1 MVLSIKGA
9 VFNMAPDGTPEG
21 VRRSVD
27 NCLKLLG
34 GKKKLDLFECARV
47 DPKTPIETTMAALA
61 EYVKEGKLGGISL
74 SEVKAETI
82 RRAAKIHPIS
92 AVEVEVSLWQT
103 NMLENGVAST
113 CAELGIPIIAY
124 SPLGRGFLTG
134 QIRKPEDIPEGD
146 FRKHVPRFQPD
157 VFHKNLELVEELE
170 KVAGKKK
177 CTQAQLALAWVRQ
190 LSDRPGMPTFIPIPG
205 ATTEE
210 RVNEN
215 MGIVKL
221 DQQDLAEIDKILSEA
236 VVHGDRYPKAL
247 MAMLEQ

>member
-1 MVLSIKGA
+1 MQ
-9 VFNMAPDGTPEG
+9 PDGSEEG

-27 NCLKLLG
+27 NCLKVLD

-47 DPKTPIETTMAALA
+47 DPNTPIETTIAALA
-61 EYVKEGKLGGISL
+61 KYVEAGKLGGISL
-74 SEVKAETI
+74 SEVKADTI

-103 NMLENGVAST
+103 NMLDNGVAST

-134 QIRKPEDIPEGD
+134 QIKKPEDIPEGD
-146 FRKHVPRFQPD
+146 FRKFSPRFQPD
-157 VFHKNLELVEELE
+157 VFHKNLELVKELE
-170 KVAGKKK
+170 KVAEKKK
-177 CTQAQLALAWVRQ
+177 CTPAQLALAWVRQ
-190 LSDRPGMPTFIPIPG
+190 LSEKPGMPTFIPIPG
-205 ATTEE
+205 ARTED

-236 VVHGDRYPKAL
+236 VVIGTRYPEAHMHL
-247 MAMLEQ
+247 LEQ